1 MVDWVAIIS
10 YYIIVIIP
18 TLICQQLPILIQ
30 PHKQH
35 LETIINFRSKPII
48 MQLQY
53 NLKIDMFNTLLSQV
67 NRVFNQLFNK
77 LEKLLFLELISR
89 V

>member
-1 MVDWVAIIS
+1 
-10 YYIIVIIP
+10 
-18 TLICQQLPILIQ
+18 
-30 PHKQH
+30 
-35 LETIINFRSKPII
+35 